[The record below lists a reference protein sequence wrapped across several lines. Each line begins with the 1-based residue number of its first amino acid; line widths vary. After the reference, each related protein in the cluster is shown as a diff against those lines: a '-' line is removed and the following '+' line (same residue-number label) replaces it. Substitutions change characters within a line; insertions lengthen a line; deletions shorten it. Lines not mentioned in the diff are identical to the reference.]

1 MKLKFKKGNTVK
13 VISGDDRGKSG
24 EIIEI
29 FKDRYRATVKGLNMV
44 KKHTKPTKEKK
55 GGIISVEQSIHLSN
69 LLVEVADKKKL
80 GKKEETKAS
89 VKPKTKEKSSV
100 KKVKKDSKKKD
111 IKKNIKPIKKNSEKK
126 DTKKTSKTTKKTVS
140 YTHLTLPTK
149 RIV

>member
-80 GKKEETKAS
+80 GKKEETKVS

-126 DTKKTSKTTKKTVS
+126 DTKKTSKTTKK
-140 YTHLTLPTK
+140 K
-149 RIV
+149 GK

>member
-55 GGIISVEQSIHLSN
+55 GGIVSVEQSIHLSN

-80 GKKEETKAS
+80 GKK
-89 VKPKTKEKSSV
+89 KSSV

-111 IKKNIKPIKKNSEKK
+111 IKKNIKPTKKNSEKK
-126 DTKKTSKTTKKTVS
+126 DVKKASKTTKKIG
-140 YTHLTLPTK
+140 K
-149 RIV
+149 

>member
-55 GGIISVEQSIHLSN
+55 GGIVSVEQSIHLSN

-89 VKPKTKEKSSV
+89 VKPKAKEKSSV

-126 DTKKTSKTTKKTVS
+126 DTKKTSKTTKK
-140 YTHLTLPTK
+140 K
-149 RIV
+149 GK

>member
-69 LLVEVADKKKL
+69 LLVEIADKKKL
-80 GKKEETKAS
+80 GKKEESKVS
-89 VKPKTKEKSSV
+89 IKTKKKEKFSV

-111 IKKNIKPIKKNSEKK
+111 IKKNIKPTKKNSEKK
-126 DTKKTSKTTKKTVS
+126 NTKKNSKTTKK
-140 YTHLTLPTK
+140 K
-149 RIV
+149 GK

>member
-69 LLVEVADKKKL
+69 LLVEVANKKKL
-80 GKKEETKAS
+80 GKKEETKVS
-89 VKPKTKEKSSV
+89 VKPKAKEKSSV

-126 DTKKTSKTTKKTVS
+126 DTKKTSKTTKK
-140 YTHLTLPTK
+140 K
-149 RIV
+149 GK

>member
-69 LLVEVADKKKL
+69 LLVEVANKKKL

-89 VKPKTKEKSSV
+89 VKPKAKEKSSV

-126 DTKKTSKTTKKTVS
+126 DTKKTSKKTKK
-140 YTHLTLPTK
+140 K
-149 RIV
+149 GK

>member
-69 LLVEVADKKKL
+69 LLVEIADKKKL
-80 GKKEETKAS
+80 GKKEESKVS
-89 VKPKTKEKSSV
+89 VKTKTKEKSSV

-111 IKKNIKPIKKNSEKK
+111 IKKNIKPTKKNSEKK
-126 DTKKTSKTTKKTVS
+126 DTKKTSKTTKEKG
-140 YTHLTLPTK
+140 K
-149 RIV
+149 

>member
-13 VISGDDRGKSG
+13 IISGDDRGKSG

-44 KKHTKPTKEKK
+44 KKNTKPTKEKK

-80 GKKEETKAS
+80 GKKEETKAT
-89 VKPKTKEKSSV
+89 VKPKAKEKSSV

-126 DTKKTSKTTKKTVS
+126 DTKKTSKTTKK
-140 YTHLTLPTK
+140 K
-149 RIV
+149 GK

>member
-55 GGIISVEQSIHLSN
+55 GGIISLEQSIHLSN

-80 GKKEETKAS
+80 GKKEETKIS
-89 VKPKTKEKSSV
+89 VKPKSKEKPPT
-100 KKVKKDSKKKD
+100 KKLKKDTKKKD
-111 IKKNIKPIKKNSEKK
+111 VKKNIKPTKKNSEKK
-126 DTKKTSKTTKKTVS
+126 GK
-140 YTHLTLPTK
+140 
-149 RIV
+149 

>member
-13 VISGDDRGKSG
+13 IISGDDRGKSG

-80 GKKEETKAS
+80 GKKEEAKAS
-89 VKPKTKEKSSV
+89 VKPKAKEKSS
-100 KKVKKDSKKKD
+100 VKKDSKKKD
-111 IKKNIKPIKKNSEKK
+111 IKKNIKPTKKNSEKK
-126 DTKKTSKTTKKTVS
+126 DTKKTSKTTKK
-140 YTHLTLPTK
+140 K
-149 RIV
+149 GK

>member
-80 GKKEETKAS
+80 GKKEESKVS
-89 VKPKTKEKSSV
+89 VKPKAKEKSSV

-126 DTKKTSKTTKKTVS
+126 DTKKTSKTTKK
-140 YTHLTLPTK
+140 K
-149 RIV
+149 GK

>member
-80 GKKEETKAS
+80 GKKEETKVS
-89 VKPKTKEKSSV
+89 VKPKAKEKSSV
-100 KKVKKDSKKKD
+100 KKVKKDFKKKD
-111 IKKNIKPIKKNSEKK
+111 IKKNIKPTKKNSEKK
-126 DTKKTSKTTKKTVS
+126 DTKKTSKTTKK
-140 YTHLTLPTK
+140 K
-149 RIV
+149 GK

>member
-13 VISGDDRGKSG
+13 VISGDDRGKNG

-55 GGIISVEQSIHLSN
+55 GGIVSVEQSIHLSN

-89 VKPKTKEKSSV
+89 VKPKAKEKSSV

-111 IKKNIKPIKKNSEKK
+111 IKKNIKPTKKNSEKK
-126 DTKKTSKTTKKTVS
+126 DTKKTSKTTKK
-140 YTHLTLPTK
+140 K
-149 RIV
+149 GK

>member
-55 GGIISVEQSIHLSN
+55 GGIVSVEQSIHLSN

-89 VKPKTKEKSSV
+89 VKPKAKEKSSV

-111 IKKNIKPIKKNSEKK
+111 IKKNIKPTKKNSEKK
-126 DTKKTSKTTKKTVS
+126 DTKKTSKTTKEKG
-140 YTHLTLPTK
+140 K
-149 RIV
+149 

>member
-69 LLVEVADKKKL
+69 LLVEIADKKKL
-80 GKKEETKAS
+80 GKKEESKVS

-111 IKKNIKPIKKNSEKK
+111 IKKNTKPTKKNSEKK
-126 DTKKTSKTTKKTVS
+126 NTKKNSKTTKK
-140 YTHLTLPTK
+140 K
-149 RIV
+149 GK

>member
-69 LLVEVADKKKL
+69 LLVEIADKKKL
-80 GKKEETKAS
+80 GKKEESKVS

-111 IKKNIKPIKKNSEKK
+111 IKKNTKPTKKNSEKK
-126 DTKKTSKTTKKTVS
+126 NTKKNSKTTKKRG
-140 YTHLTLPTK
+140 K
-149 RIV
+149 

>member
-69 LLVEVADKKKL
+69 LLVEVANKKKL
-80 GKKEETKAS
+80 GKKEETKVS
-89 VKPKTKEKSSV
+89 VKPKAKEKSSV

-111 IKKNIKPIKKNSEKK
+111 IKKNIKPTKKNSEKK
-126 DTKKTSKTTKKTVS
+126 DTKKTSKTTKK
-140 YTHLTLPTK
+140 K
-149 RIV
+149 GK

>member
-89 VKPKTKEKSSV
+89 VKPKAKEKSSV

-111 IKKNIKPIKKNSEKK
+111 IKNNIKPIKKNSEKK
-126 DTKKTSKTTKKTVS
+126 DTKKTSKTTKK
-140 YTHLTLPTK
+140 K
-149 RIV
+149 GK

>member
-55 GGIISVEQSIHLSN
+55 GGIVSVEQSIHLSN

-89 VKPKTKEKSSV
+89 VNPKAKEKSSV

-111 IKKNIKPIKKNSEKK
+111 IKKNIMPTKKNSEKK
-126 DTKKTSKTTKKTVS
+126 DTKKTSKTTKK
-140 YTHLTLPTK
+140 K
-149 RIV
+149 GK

>member
-89 VKPKTKEKSSV
+89 VKPKAKEKSS
-100 KKVKKDSKKKD
+100 VKKDSKKKD

-126 DTKKTSKTTKKTVS
+126 DTKKTSKTTKK
-140 YTHLTLPTK
+140 K
-149 RIV
+149 GK

>member
-80 GKKEETKAS
+80 GKKEETKVS

-111 IKKNIKPIKKNSEKK
+111 IKKNIKPTKKNSEKK
-126 DTKKTSKTTKKTVS
+126 DVKKASKTTKKIG
-140 YTHLTLPTK
+140 K
-149 RIV
+149 

>member
-55 GGIISVEQSIHLSN
+55 GGIVSVEQSIHLSN

-80 GKKEETKAS
+80 GKKEETKVS

-126 DTKKTSKTTKKTVS
+126 DTKKTSKTTKK
-140 YTHLTLPTK
+140 K
-149 RIV
+149 GK

>member
-89 VKPKTKEKSSV
+89 AKTKTKEKSSV

-111 IKKNIKPIKKNSEKK
+111 IKKNIKPTKKNSEKK
-126 DTKKTSKTTKKTVS
+126 DTKKTSKTTKK
-140 YTHLTLPTK
+140 K
-149 RIV
+149 GK

>member
-80 GKKEETKAS
+80 GKKEETKVS
-89 VKPKTKEKSSV
+89 VKPKAKEKSSV

-126 DTKKTSKTTKKTVS
+126 DTKKTSKTTKK
-140 YTHLTLPTK
+140 K
-149 RIV
+149 GK

>member
-1 MKLKFKKGNTVK
+1 MTE
-13 VISGDDRGKSG
+13 GKSG

-69 LLVEVADKKKL
+69 LLVEVANKKKL

-89 VKPKTKEKSSV
+89 VKPKAKEKSSV

-126 DTKKTSKTTKKTVS
+126 DTKKTSKKTKK
-140 YTHLTLPTK
+140 K
-149 RIV
+149 GK

>member
-89 VKPKTKEKSSV
+89 VKPKAKEKSSE
-100 KKVKKDSKKKD
+100 KKVTKTRGTKPSEGKK
-111 IKKNIKPIKKNSEKK
+111 
-126 DTKKTSKTTKKTVS
+126 
-140 YTHLTLPTK
+140 
-149 RIV
+149 

>member
-13 VISGDDRGKSG
+13 VISCDDRGKSG

-89 VKPKTKEKSSV
+89 VKPKVKEKSSV

-111 IKKNIKPIKKNSEKK
+111 IKKNIKPTKKNSEKK
-126 DTKKTSKTTKKTVS
+126 DTKKTSKTTKK
-140 YTHLTLPTK
+140 K
-149 RIV
+149 GK

>member
-69 LLVEVADKKKL
+69 LLVEVANKKKL
-80 GKKEETKAS
+80 GKKEETKVS
-89 VKPKTKEKSSV
+89 VKPKAKEKSSV

-126 DTKKTSKTTKKTVS
+126 DTKKTSKKTKK
-140 YTHLTLPTK
+140 K
-149 RIV
+149 GK